1 MVVRDR
7 LSELQQNAKHIKSTD
22 LEKSEAQEMQ
32 PLNKDKAMSTSQADF
47 FEALNEVKSDIDKV
61 RLKC

>member
-7 LSELQQNAKHIKSTD
+7 LSELQQNAKHIKPSD

-32 PLNKDKAMSTSQADF
+32 PLNKDKAMSSSQADF

-61 RLKC
+61 RS